1 MIEYHYELP
10 FELENEASFSKWI
23 AKVVAGEGQ
32 KISLLSYVFCTDEYL
47 LELNRQFLDHDTLT
61 DILTFPYKDPSGIK
75 GEVYISV
82 NRVREN
88 AKELN
93 VEFTEELK
101 RVMIHGVLHLLGY
114 TDGTKEEK
122 EIMRRLEDVKIDM
135 FHVEQ

>member
-10 FELENEASFSKWI
+10 FELEKEAAFSKWI

-88 AKELN
+88 ANELN

>member
-10 FELENEASFSKWI
+10 FELENEAAFSKWI

>member
-10 FELENEASFSKWI
+10 FELEKEAAFSKWI

-88 AKELN
+88 ANELN

-122 EIMRRLEDVKIDM
+122 EIMRRLDDVKIDM

>member
-1 MIEYHYELP
+1 MIQYHYELP
-10 FELENEASFSKWI
+10 FELENEAAFSKWI

-88 AKELN
+88 ANELN

-114 TDGTKEEK
+114 TDGTREEK

>member
-10 FELENEASFSKWI
+10 FELENEAPFSKWI
-23 AKVVAGEGQ
+23 AKVVADEGQ

-88 AKELN
+88 ANELN